1 MSQNESII
9 YPAEF
14 KPENTAVFV
23 RNEIDINA
31 APEII
36 WAWLVKASRWSEWY
50 PNASN
55 MTIENGKDELALNT
69 RFRWT
74 TFSATIDSEVR
85 EFVPCTRLAWDA
97 HAAGI
102 HAYHAW
108 LIIETENGCHILTE
122 ETQNG
127 FLARL
132 GSFLMPNRMSKYHQ
146 IWLESLKRNAENDKT
161 NFIHS

>member
-1 MSQNESII
+1 MNQTTSII
-9 YPAEF
+9 YPEEF
-14 KPENTAVFV
+14 KPENSAVFV

-36 WAWLVKASRWSEWY
+36 WAWLVNALRWSDWY
-50 PNASN
+50 INARN
-55 MTIENGKDELALNT
+55 IEIKDGQTELAEKT

-74 TFSATIDSEVR
+74 TFSATIDSEIK
-85 EFVPCTRLAWDA
+85 EFAPFSRIAWDA

-108 LIIETENGCHILTE
+108 LITETENGCHVRTE

-127 FLARL
+127 LLARL

-146 IWLESLKRNAENDKT
+146 IWLEALKNNAENGLPDK
-161 NFIHS
+161 